1 MRLRLVLVMTAIAA
15 GVAIA
20 LAIPMAIVIST
31 DLRSSFVSQLEVDT
45 LATAVTLASQSSAEW
60 PTTIAKV
67 AQRTGARVVIVD
79 EDRSLIAD
87 SANSTTD
94 RSFDRP
100 EIVQALHGTL
110 TSSVRPSATLGSD
123 LRYVAAPIVKQE
135 QVSAAVRLSLPE
147 DDVIAVVHRSQLFL
161 VVFVL
166 AVMFLAAMVALLLS
180 RSITA
185 PLSRLAAVARGL
197 PDNLNLR
204 AQDGDGPA
212 EVQAVAGALNQTA
225 DRLSGILEHTQAVAA
240 EASHHLKTPL
250 TSIRLR
256 LEAIE
261 DLSEQEQ
268 VRVEAERA
276 TSEVDRLTHRIDQVL
291 ELARNDAGVL
301 HTTVSDA
308 SAVIADRTV
317 AAAVIAE
324 ERNLELRVALAPHVS
339 VGVSSPILARIV
351 DELLGNAFDY
361 AQSQVRVSLA
371 EVSRQAVLTVEDDGP
386 GISVQEA
393 ELIFQRFM
401 RGKGANS
408 GGSGLGLALVRETA
422 RASGGNAVALA
433 SVLGGL
439 EIRVSWPLA
448 LAK

>member
-20 LAIPMAIVIST
+20 LAIPMAVIIST

-45 LATAVTLASQSSAEW
+45 LATAVTLASQPSTDWPKTIQGVAE
-60 PTTIAKV
+60 
-67 AQRTGARVVIVD
+67 RTGARVVIVD
-79 EDRSLIAD
+79 EDHSLIAD
-87 SANSTTD
+87 SANSTTE
-94 RSFDRP
+94 RSFNRP
-100 EIVQALHGTL
+100 EIVQALAGTL
-110 TSSVRPSATLGSD
+110 TSSVRPSATLGTD

-135 QVSAAVRLSLPE
+135 RVSAAVRLSLPE
-147 DDVIAVVHRSQLFL
+147 DDVIAVVHRSQLWL
-161 VVFVL
+161 VAFVL

-185 PLSRLAAVARGL
+185 PLWRLAAVARGL
-197 PDNLNLR
+197 PDDLSLR
-204 AQDGDGPA
+204 AQSGDGPA

-225 DRLSGILEHTQAVAA
+225 DRLTGILENTQAVAA

-261 DLSEQEQ
+261 DLSDQEE

-291 ELARNDAGVL
+291 ELARNDAGVSK
-301 HTTVSDA
+301 TTVADA
-308 SAVIADRTV
+308 SAVIAERTL
-317 AAAVIAE
+317 AAGVIAE
-324 ERNLELRVALAPHVS
+324 ERDLELRVSLAPHVS
-339 VGVSSPILARIV
+339 VGVSAAILARIL

-361 AQSQVRVSLA
+361 ARSQVWVSLA
-371 EVSRQAVLTVEDDGP
+371 EENHQAVLTVEDDGP
-386 GISVQEA
+386 GISAAET
-393 ELIFQRFM
+393 ELIFHRFV
-401 RGKGANS
+401 RGASANA

-422 RASGGNAVALA
+422 RASGGNAVARA

-439 EIRVSWPLA
+439 EICVSWPLVPDE
-448 LAK
+448 

>member
-20 LAIPMAIVIST
+20 LAIPMAIIIST

-45 LATAVTLASQSSAEW
+45 LATAVTLAGQSSADW
-60 PTTIAKV
+60 PKTISDV
-67 AQRTGARVVIVD
+67 AGRTGGRVVIVD
-79 EDRSLIAD
+79 EDLRLIAD
-87 SANSTTD
+87 SSNSTTD
-94 RSFDRP
+94 RSFNRP
-100 EIVQALHGTL
+100 EIVQALAGTL
-110 TSSVRPSATLGSD
+110 TSSVRHSSTLGTD
-123 LRYVAAPIVKQE
+123 LRYVAAPIVKND

-147 DDVIAVVHRSQLFL
+147 DDVIAVVHRSQVFL
-161 VVFVL
+161 VLFVL

-185 PLSRLAAVARGL
+185 PLWRLAAVARGL
-197 PDNLNLR
+197 PDDLNLR
-204 AQDGDGPA
+204 ARSGDGPA

-225 DRLSGILEHTQAVAA
+225 DRLTGILENTQAVAA

-250 TSIRLR
+250 TGIRLR

-261 DLSEQEQ
+261 DLTDQDE

-291 ELARNDAGVL
+291 ELARNDAGVAGSA
-301 HTTVSDA
+301 VSDA
-308 SAVIADRTV
+308 SAVIADRTM
-317 AAAVIAE
+317 AAAVIAD
-324 ERNLELRVALAPHVS
+324 ERGLELSVS
-339 VGVSSPILARIV
+339 LTEQVWIRISAAILARIV

-361 AQSQVRVSLA
+361 ARSHVRVSLTT
-371 EVSRQAVLTVEDDGP
+371 ESNQAVLTVEDDGP
-386 GISVQEA
+386 GILATEA
-393 ELIFQRFM
+393 ESIFHRFV
-401 RGKGANS
+401 RGTNANT

-439 EIRVSWPLA
+439 EVRVSWPLVRPE
-448 LAK
+448 